1 MFEFQIAVWNGRIS
15 AILENNILY
24 FFILPLVRPLYLH
37 KIFNF
42 IFVLHLFYANFVL
55 NFYYLFSIYFFFSS
69 VRKTLPNHSARN
81 RYNLR
86 TSASPDKSADEN
98 ADNASIGGSSTT
110 QRISAGVRPRVPF
123 NLRGRS
129 RPTPAAP
136 TSSDSESSASSSS
149 SLPDDAHT
157 AEAQEPKVE
166 VEKPGHS
173 TVAALKPSSRFNL
186 RRPNQLLSAR
196 GRVSPLLKTSATT
209 ESTKTSDGTNSPDNE
224 KEVTAVTVPDNNS
237 SGNGNNNN
245 KESSDEGDQ
254 GNAEAS
260 TQPQTG
266 LSRLRNRPR
275 IQIKP
280 RTPNADAKAA
290 PTPLSAANRKVNPL
304 ISRRK
309 LGGSTSTTTTG

>member
-1 MFEFQIAVWNGRIS
+1 M
-15 AILENNILY
+15 
-24 FFILPLVRPLYLH
+24 
-37 KIFNF
+37 
-42 IFVLHLFYANFVL
+42 
-55 NFYYLFSIYFFFSS
+55 
-69 VRKTLPNHSARN
+69 
-81 RYNLR
+81 R
-86 TSASPDKSADEN
+86 TSASPEKNPDEN

-110 QRISAGVRPRVPF
+110 QRTSGALRPRVSF

-129 RPTPAAP
+129 RPTTAAP
-136 TSSDSESSASSSS
+136 TSSDSESSASASASV
-149 SLPDDAHT
+149 PEDAHT

-166 VEKPGHS
+166 VEKP
-173 TVAALKPSSRFNL
+173 VAALKPSSRFNL
-186 RRPNQLLSAR
+186 RRPNQLLSGR

-224 KEVTAVTVPDNNS
+224 KEVTAVTAADNNGNSAS
-237 SGNGNNNN
+237 SNGNNN
-245 KESSDEGDQ
+245 KQESSDEGDQ
-254 GNAEAS
+254 GNAETS
-260 TQPQTG
+260 TPPQTG

-309 LGGSTSTTTTG
+309 LGGSTSTTTG